1 MCSCFNICVMTVFQQ
16 RANVFFLSTT
26 TTKKRKV
33 FYFWCLHVF
42 WSWSLQTIL
51 RRFCLPISFYF
62 FWSSL
67 IFSKGYLPWEVSVIL
82 WKRMGVQFLLRFFVQ
97 SFLSFS
103 RVVVGHRHRLMTL
116 KGIGLGL
123 HMARFHVAKCF
134 WFLLPGCC
142 CVSVMQVDVRYCLKP
157 LMIGFALKWATSFAV
172 FSIPL

>member
-1 MCSCFNICVMTVFQQ
+1 MCYDSFSTTCEC
-16 RANVFFLSTT
+16 VFFIHYNDKK
-26 TTKKRKV
+26 TKSFLLLV
-33 FYFWCLHVF
+33 FACFLELESADNFASVLFAYFL
-42 WSWSLQTIL
+42 L
-51 RRFCLPISFYF
+51 F
-62 FWSSL
+62 FLSSL

-116 KGIGLGL
+116 KGLGLGL
-123 HMARFHVAKCF
+123 HVARFHVAKCF